1 MITKEFAASLYKGKT
16 LYHATATNADGTAK
30 RCRVNG
36 KLKTWKTKPSEWQLP
51 VKHGLWGYFYLTHAN
66 AAEWLTYDRT
76 EQKAA

>member
-1 MITKEFAASLYKGKT
+1 MMTKEFAAGLYKGKT

-36 KLKTWKTKPSEWQLP
+36 KLKTWKTTPNDWRLP
-51 VKHGLWGYFYLTHAN
+51 VKSGLWNYFYITPNN
-66 AAEWLTYDRT
+66 AAEWLPYDRT